1 MKLGAV
7 PPVVPAAPGIEPG
20 TAGLPESGFTPGTGY
35 DPGAGLRRIS
45 TRVPTSV
52 APPLALAPASRSRA
66 YSSIS
71 LASAGCPA
79 TLPSSSTAKA
89 DGDERWR
96 STRSSASA
104 HDVRSRR
111 WMPAAA
117 RAQSSGSAPRCTART
132 SSSTQYFSL
141 RSNASLSTSA
151 FSTSAPPRFS
161 AWPGVSSTLRDCT
174 AARSSGLRPG
184 NASGSTR
191 MGRPALSAARHSSSS
206 TSLIPPS

>member
-35 DPGAGLRRIS
+35 DPGAGFRRIS

-104 HDVRSRR
+104 RDVRSRR

-141 RSNASLSTSA
+141 RSNASLLITGGWAWVGRSGWSA
-151 FSTSAPPRFS
+151 ASAS
-161 AWPGVSSTLRDCT
+161 AGGNLKKVGFVGRVGHASHGMTAVHAVPVSSDGAILT
-174 AARSSGLRPG
+174 
-184 NASGSTR
+184 
-191 MGRPALSAARHSSSS
+191 
-206 TSLIPPS
+206 